1 MAIVEKIEHGP
12 CRIYFCDDHIRSDPD
27 EIQKILDNIGRIAY
41 EVMQEK
47 MIREN
52 KQKASV

>member
-41 EVMQEK
+41 EVMKEK
-47 MIREN
+47 MLRES
-52 KQKASV
+52 KQEASA